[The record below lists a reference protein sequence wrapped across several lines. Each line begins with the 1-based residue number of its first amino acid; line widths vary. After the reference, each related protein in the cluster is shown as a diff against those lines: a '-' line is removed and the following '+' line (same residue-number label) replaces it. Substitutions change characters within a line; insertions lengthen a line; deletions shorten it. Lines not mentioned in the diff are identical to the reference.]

1 MKRFVFK
8 LQSLLNYKKHLEQI
22 ARQEMAKT
30 VAEVNTCEQQ
40 IQDLKDNRE
49 SSALR
54 LDTLVEK
61 GVDAKEFKLYHGFLT
76 AVDQMIVDEKNR
88 KFKLEKVL
96 NEKRSILKK
105 RTIDKKAMERLRDRR
120 AEEYTREML
129 REEQKELDEI
139 AALKT
144 AREIANGHR

>member
-8 LQSLLNYKKHLEQI
+8 LQSLLNYKKHLEQM
-22 ARQEMAKT
+22 ARQEMAKA
-30 VAEVNTCEQQ
+30 VAEVNACEQQ

-49 SSALR
+49 SSAQR
-54 LDTLVEK
+54 LDSLVEK

-76 AVDQMIVDEKNR
+76 AVDRMIVDEKNR
-88 KFKLEKVL
+88 KFELEKTL
-96 NEKRSILKK
+96 NKKRSILKK

-120 AEEYTREML
+120 AEEYTGEML
-129 REEQKELDEI
+129 RAEQKELDEI